1 MKKNYEID
9 MCNGPITGKMLRFAL
24 PLMLSSMLQL
34 LFNAADIITVGKFG
48 SEHSLAAVGS
58 NTALINLLTNLFI
71 GLSIGA
77 NVLVARFYGAK
88 NGEELNETVHTAM
101 LLSLISGLILTVTGV
116 IFARYFL
123 IWMKTPAEILD
134 LATTYLK
141 IYFLGMPAMMIYN
154 FGSAILRAI
163 GDTKRPLYFLAAAG
177 VINIILNILLVV
189 VFRLDV
195 KGVGI
200 ATVISQTVS
209 AILIIRCLAKS
220 NGDIKLELKKLRLSR
235 GKIGAI
241 LRIGLIVRDTWSQ
254 FSLFGQVVILML
266 IQVGGLGL
274 VTLTSFFAL
283 AARRRMGFR
292 DLRLLGESVS
302 ADGLS
307 KATEVLKIV
316 IKLAAAF
323 EAVGIV
329 LLLFAFVPQFGAEGV
344 WVSVFTAISAFC
356 NAGFDLFGRFGA
368 YSSLV
373 PYVNNYYV
381 QAVVMFMIMA
391 GGLGFMV
398 WVELAEYR
406 KKRRLSLH
414 AKVVLQFSAIFW
426 VGGAV
431 LLALLEWSNPK
442 TMGGLSVP
450 SKLMAALFQSVSTRT
465 AGMNT
470 IDLAAC
476 SPISKLLMS
485 VLQFIGAAP
494 GSTGGGVKVTT
505 FAVLILTIRSVAQGR
520 DDCVIGGHHIESKTV
535 YRALTIIVL
544 GAVAA
549 FGSAVVVY
557 YNTAEAVSVIDCIFE
572 SCSAFG
578 TVGLSVGVTGQ
589 LNTGAKLLYMACM
602 FMGRVGPASLA
613 ISLTAK
619 PDDNKR
625 KVLPVGH
632 INVG

>member
-209 AILIIRCLAKS
+209 TILIIRCLAKS
-220 NGDIKLELKKLRLSR
+220 NGDIKLELKKLRFSR

-241 LRIGLIVRDTWSQ
+241 LRIGLPAGLQGSI
-254 FSLFGQVVILML
+254 FSLSNVVIQSSVNIFGPVVVKGNSAAQNLEGFVYFSMNAFHHATL
-266 IQVGGLGL
+266 SFTSQNMGAKKYDRLGKILKNGLC
-274 VTLTSFFAL
+274 L
-283 AARRRMGFR
+283 AI
-292 DLRLLGESVS
+292 L
-302 ADGLS
+302 
-307 KATEVLKIV
+307 
-316 IKLAAAF
+316 
-323 EAVGIV
+323 
-329 LLLFAFVPQFGAEGV
+329 FGAGFGGTV
-344 WVSVFTAISAFC
+344 ILFGRNLLSIYTNDGAAISAGMTRLYIITGTYTLCGIMDVMVGAIRGIGYTVLPTIVSLIGACALRLVWLATVFRIPKFHTINTVYLSYPITWLVTIIAHVIC
-356 NAGFDLFGRFGA
+356 YIIIRKKNRFGEM
-368 YSSLV
+368 
-373 PYVNNYYV
+373 
-381 QAVVMFMIMA
+381 Q
-391 GGLGFMV
+391 
-398 WVELAEYR
+398 
-406 KKRRLSLH
+406 
-414 AKVVLQFSAIFW
+414 
-426 VGGAV
+426 
-431 LLALLEWSNPK
+431 
-442 TMGGLSVP
+442 
-450 SKLMAALFQSVSTRT
+450 
-465 AGMNT
+465 
-470 IDLAAC
+470 
-476 SPISKLLMS
+476 
-485 VLQFIGAAP
+485 
-494 GSTGGGVKVTT
+494 
-505 FAVLILTIRSVAQGR
+505 
-520 DDCVIGGHHIESKTV
+520 
-535 YRALTIIVL
+535 
-544 GAVAA
+544 
-549 FGSAVVVY
+549 
-557 YNTAEAVSVIDCIFE
+557 
-572 SCSAFG
+572 
-578 TVGLSVGVTGQ
+578 
-589 LNTGAKLLYMACM
+589 
-602 FMGRVGPASLA
+602 
-613 ISLTAK
+613 
-619 PDDNKR
+619 
-625 KVLPVGH
+625 
-632 INVG
+632 

>member
-163 GDTKRPLYFLAAAG
+163 GDTKRPLYFLASAG

-220 NGDIKLELKKLRLSR
+220 NGDIKLEFKKLRFSR

-241 LRIGLIVRDTWSQ
+241 LRIGLPAGLQGSI
-254 FSLFGQVVILML
+254 FSLSNVVIQSSVNIFGPVVVKGNSAAQNLEGFVYFSMNAFHHATL
-266 IQVGGLGL
+266 SFTSQNMGANKYDRLGKILKNGLC
-274 VTLTSFFAL
+274 L
-283 AARRRMGFR
+283 AI
-292 DLRLLGESVS
+292 L
-302 ADGLS
+302 
-307 KATEVLKIV
+307 
-316 IKLAAAF
+316 
-323 EAVGIV
+323 
-329 LLLFAFVPQFGAEGV
+329 FGAGFGGTV
-344 WVSVFTAISAFC
+344 ILFGRNLLSIYTNDGAAISAGMTRLYIITGTYTLCGIMDVMVGAIRGIGYTVLPTIVSLIGACALRLVWLATVFRIPKFHTINTVYLSYPITWLVTIIAHVIC
-356 NAGFDLFGRFGA
+356 YIIIRKKNRFGEM
-368 YSSLV
+368 
-373 PYVNNYYV
+373 
-381 QAVVMFMIMA
+381 Q
-391 GGLGFMV
+391 
-398 WVELAEYR
+398 
-406 KKRRLSLH
+406 
-414 AKVVLQFSAIFW
+414 
-426 VGGAV
+426 
-431 LLALLEWSNPK
+431 
-442 TMGGLSVP
+442 
-450 SKLMAALFQSVSTRT
+450 
-465 AGMNT
+465 
-470 IDLAAC
+470 
-476 SPISKLLMS
+476 
-485 VLQFIGAAP
+485 
-494 GSTGGGVKVTT
+494 
-505 FAVLILTIRSVAQGR
+505 
-520 DDCVIGGHHIESKTV
+520 
-535 YRALTIIVL
+535 
-544 GAVAA
+544 
-549 FGSAVVVY
+549 
-557 YNTAEAVSVIDCIFE
+557 
-572 SCSAFG
+572 
-578 TVGLSVGVTGQ
+578 
-589 LNTGAKLLYMACM
+589 
-602 FMGRVGPASLA
+602 
-613 ISLTAK
+613 
-619 PDDNKR
+619 
-625 KVLPVGH
+625 
-632 INVG
+632 

>member
-163 GDTKRPLYFLAAAG
+163 GDTKRPLYFLAAVG

-220 NGDIKLELKKLRLSR
+220 NGDIKLELKKLRFSR

-241 LRIGLIVRDTWSQ
+241 LRIGLPAGLQGSI
-254 FSLFGQVVILML
+254 FSLSNVVIQSSVNIFGPVVVKGNSAAQNLEGFVYFSMNAFHHATL
-266 IQVGGLGL
+266 SFTSQNMGAKKYDRLGKILKNGLC
-274 VTLTSFFAL
+274 L
-283 AARRRMGFR
+283 AI
-292 DLRLLGESVS
+292 L
-302 ADGLS
+302 
-307 KATEVLKIV
+307 
-316 IKLAAAF
+316 
-323 EAVGIV
+323 
-329 LLLFAFVPQFGAEGV
+329 FGAGFGGTV
-344 WVSVFTAISAFC
+344 ILFGRNLLSIYTNDGAAISAGMTRLYIITGTYTLCGIMDVMVGAIRGIGYTVLPTIVSLIGACALRLVWLATVFRIPKFHTINTVYLSYPITWLVTIIAHVIC
-356 NAGFDLFGRFGA
+356 YIIIRKKNRFGEM
-368 YSSLV
+368 
-373 PYVNNYYV
+373 
-381 QAVVMFMIMA
+381 Q
-391 GGLGFMV
+391 
-398 WVELAEYR
+398 
-406 KKRRLSLH
+406 
-414 AKVVLQFSAIFW
+414 
-426 VGGAV
+426 
-431 LLALLEWSNPK
+431 
-442 TMGGLSVP
+442 
-450 SKLMAALFQSVSTRT
+450 
-465 AGMNT
+465 
-470 IDLAAC
+470 
-476 SPISKLLMS
+476 
-485 VLQFIGAAP
+485 
-494 GSTGGGVKVTT
+494 
-505 FAVLILTIRSVAQGR
+505 
-520 DDCVIGGHHIESKTV
+520 
-535 YRALTIIVL
+535 
-544 GAVAA
+544 
-549 FGSAVVVY
+549 
-557 YNTAEAVSVIDCIFE
+557 
-572 SCSAFG
+572 
-578 TVGLSVGVTGQ
+578 
-589 LNTGAKLLYMACM
+589 
-602 FMGRVGPASLA
+602 
-613 ISLTAK
+613 
-619 PDDNKR
+619 
-625 KVLPVGH
+625 
-632 INVG
+632 

>member
-241 LRIGLIVRDTWSQ
+241 LRIGLPAGLQGSI
-254 FSLFGQVVILML
+254 FSLSNVVIQSSVNIFGPVVVKGNSAAQNLEGFVYFSMNAFHHATL
-266 IQVGGLGL
+266 SFTSQNMGAKKYDRLGKILKNGLC
-274 VTLTSFFAL
+274 L
-283 AARRRMGFR
+283 AI
-292 DLRLLGESVS
+292 L
-302 ADGLS
+302 
-307 KATEVLKIV
+307 
-316 IKLAAAF
+316 
-323 EAVGIV
+323 
-329 LLLFAFVPQFGAEGV
+329 FGAGFGGTV
-344 WVSVFTAISAFC
+344 ILFGRNLLSIYTNDGAAISAGMTRLYIITGTYTLCGIMDVMVGAIRGIGYTVLPTIVSLIGACALRLVWLATVFRIPKFHTINTVYLSYPITWLVTIIAHVIC
-356 NAGFDLFGRFGA
+356 YIIIIKKNRFGEI
-368 YSSLV
+368 
-373 PYVNNYYV
+373 
-381 QAVVMFMIMA
+381 Q
-391 GGLGFMV
+391 
-398 WVELAEYR
+398 
-406 KKRRLSLH
+406 
-414 AKVVLQFSAIFW
+414 
-426 VGGAV
+426 
-431 LLALLEWSNPK
+431 
-442 TMGGLSVP
+442 
-450 SKLMAALFQSVSTRT
+450 
-465 AGMNT
+465 
-470 IDLAAC
+470 
-476 SPISKLLMS
+476 
-485 VLQFIGAAP
+485 
-494 GSTGGGVKVTT
+494 
-505 FAVLILTIRSVAQGR
+505 
-520 DDCVIGGHHIESKTV
+520 
-535 YRALTIIVL
+535 
-544 GAVAA
+544 
-549 FGSAVVVY
+549 
-557 YNTAEAVSVIDCIFE
+557 
-572 SCSAFG
+572 
-578 TVGLSVGVTGQ
+578 
-589 LNTGAKLLYMACM
+589 
-602 FMGRVGPASLA
+602 
-613 ISLTAK
+613 
-619 PDDNKR
+619 
-625 KVLPVGH
+625 
-632 INVG
+632 

>member
-88 NGEELNETVHTAM
+88 NGEELNEMVHTAM

-220 NGDIKLELKKLRLSR
+220 NGDIKLEFKKLRFSR

-241 LRIGLIVRDTWSQ
+241 LRIGLPAGLQGSI
-254 FSLFGQVVILML
+254 FSLSNVVIQSSVNIFGPVVVKGNSAAQNLEGFVYFSMNAFHHATL
-266 IQVGGLGL
+266 SFTSQNMGAKKYDRLGKILKNGLC
-274 VTLTSFFAL
+274 L
-283 AARRRMGFR
+283 AI
-292 DLRLLGESVS
+292 L
-302 ADGLS
+302 
-307 KATEVLKIV
+307 
-316 IKLAAAF
+316 
-323 EAVGIV
+323 
-329 LLLFAFVPQFGAEGV
+329 FGAGFGGTV
-344 WVSVFTAISAFC
+344 ILFGRNLLSIYTNDSAAISAGMTRLYIITGTYTLCGIMDVMVGAIRGIGYTVLPTIVSLIGACALRLVWLATVFRIPKFHTINTVYLSYPITWLVTIIAHVIC
-356 NAGFDLFGRFGA
+356 YIIIRKKNRFGEM
-368 YSSLV
+368 
-373 PYVNNYYV
+373 
-381 QAVVMFMIMA
+381 Q
-391 GGLGFMV
+391 
-398 WVELAEYR
+398 
-406 KKRRLSLH
+406 
-414 AKVVLQFSAIFW
+414 
-426 VGGAV
+426 
-431 LLALLEWSNPK
+431 
-442 TMGGLSVP
+442 
-450 SKLMAALFQSVSTRT
+450 
-465 AGMNT
+465 
-470 IDLAAC
+470 
-476 SPISKLLMS
+476 
-485 VLQFIGAAP
+485 
-494 GSTGGGVKVTT
+494 
-505 FAVLILTIRSVAQGR
+505 
-520 DDCVIGGHHIESKTV
+520 
-535 YRALTIIVL
+535 
-544 GAVAA
+544 
-549 FGSAVVVY
+549 
-557 YNTAEAVSVIDCIFE
+557 
-572 SCSAFG
+572 
-578 TVGLSVGVTGQ
+578 
-589 LNTGAKLLYMACM
+589 
-602 FMGRVGPASLA
+602 
-613 ISLTAK
+613 
-619 PDDNKR
+619 
-625 KVLPVGH
+625 
-632 INVG
+632 

>member
-220 NGDIKLELKKLRLSR
+220 NGDIKLEFKKLRFSR

-241 LRIGLIVRDTWSQ
+241 LRIGLPAGLQGSI
-254 FSLFGQVVILML
+254 FSLSNVVIQSSVNIFGSVVVKGNSAAQNLEGFVYFSMNAFHHATL
-266 IQVGGLGL
+266 SFTSQNMGAKKYDRLGKILKNGLC
-274 VTLTSFFAL
+274 L
-283 AARRRMGFR
+283 AI
-292 DLRLLGESVS
+292 L
-302 ADGLS
+302 
-307 KATEVLKIV
+307 
-316 IKLAAAF
+316 
-323 EAVGIV
+323 
-329 LLLFAFVPQFGAEGV
+329 FGAGFGGTV
-344 WVSVFTAISAFC
+344 ILFGRNLLSIYTNDGAAISAGMTRLYIITGTYTLCGIMDVMVGAIRGIGYTVLPTIVSLIGACALRLVWLATVFRIPKFHTINTVYLSYPITWLVTIIAHVIC
-356 NAGFDLFGRFGA
+356 YIIIRKKNRFGEM
-368 YSSLV
+368 
-373 PYVNNYYV
+373 
-381 QAVVMFMIMA
+381 Q
-391 GGLGFMV
+391 
-398 WVELAEYR
+398 
-406 KKRRLSLH
+406 
-414 AKVVLQFSAIFW
+414 
-426 VGGAV
+426 
-431 LLALLEWSNPK
+431 
-442 TMGGLSVP
+442 
-450 SKLMAALFQSVSTRT
+450 
-465 AGMNT
+465 
-470 IDLAAC
+470 
-476 SPISKLLMS
+476 
-485 VLQFIGAAP
+485 
-494 GSTGGGVKVTT
+494 
-505 FAVLILTIRSVAQGR
+505 
-520 DDCVIGGHHIESKTV
+520 
-535 YRALTIIVL
+535 
-544 GAVAA
+544 
-549 FGSAVVVY
+549 
-557 YNTAEAVSVIDCIFE
+557 
-572 SCSAFG
+572 
-578 TVGLSVGVTGQ
+578 
-589 LNTGAKLLYMACM
+589 
-602 FMGRVGPASLA
+602 
-613 ISLTAK
+613 
-619 PDDNKR
+619 
-625 KVLPVGH
+625 
-632 INVG
+632 

>member
-88 NGEELNETVHTAM
+88 NGEELNETVHTVM

-220 NGDIKLELKKLRLSR
+220 NGDIKLELKKLRFSR

-241 LRIGLIVRDTWSQ
+241 LRIGLPAGLQGSI
-254 FSLFGQVVILML
+254 FSLSNVVIQSSVNIFGPVVVKGNSAAQNLEGFVYFSMNAFHHATL
-266 IQVGGLGL
+266 SFTSQNMGAKKYDRLGKILKNGLC
-274 VTLTSFFAL
+274 L
-283 AARRRMGFR
+283 AI
-292 DLRLLGESVS
+292 L
-302 ADGLS
+302 
-307 KATEVLKIV
+307 
-316 IKLAAAF
+316 
-323 EAVGIV
+323 
-329 LLLFAFVPQFGAEGV
+329 FGAGFGGTV
-344 WVSVFTAISAFC
+344 ILFGRNLLSIYTNDGAAISAGMTRLYIITGTYTLCGIMDVMVGAIRGIGYTVLPTIVSLIGACALRLVWLATVFRIPKFHTINTVYLSYPITWLVTIIAHVIC
-356 NAGFDLFGRFGA
+356 YIIIRKKNRFGEM
-368 YSSLV
+368 
-373 PYVNNYYV
+373 
-381 QAVVMFMIMA
+381 Q
-391 GGLGFMV
+391 
-398 WVELAEYR
+398 
-406 KKRRLSLH
+406 
-414 AKVVLQFSAIFW
+414 
-426 VGGAV
+426 
-431 LLALLEWSNPK
+431 
-442 TMGGLSVP
+442 
-450 SKLMAALFQSVSTRT
+450 
-465 AGMNT
+465 
-470 IDLAAC
+470 
-476 SPISKLLMS
+476 
-485 VLQFIGAAP
+485 
-494 GSTGGGVKVTT
+494 
-505 FAVLILTIRSVAQGR
+505 
-520 DDCVIGGHHIESKTV
+520 
-535 YRALTIIVL
+535 
-544 GAVAA
+544 
-549 FGSAVVVY
+549 
-557 YNTAEAVSVIDCIFE
+557 
-572 SCSAFG
+572 
-578 TVGLSVGVTGQ
+578 
-589 LNTGAKLLYMACM
+589 
-602 FMGRVGPASLA
+602 
-613 ISLTAK
+613 
-619 PDDNKR
+619 
-625 KVLPVGH
+625 
-632 INVG
+632 

>member
-123 IWMKTPAEILD
+123 IWMKTPSEILD

-241 LRIGLIVRDTWSQ
+241 LRIGLPAGLQGSI
-254 FSLFGQVVILML
+254 FSLSNVVIQSSVNIFGPVVVKGNSAAQNLEGFVYFSMNAFHHATL
-266 IQVGGLGL
+266 SFTSQNMGAKKYDRLGKILKNGLC
-274 VTLTSFFAL
+274 L
-283 AARRRMGFR
+283 AI
-292 DLRLLGESVS
+292 L
-302 ADGLS
+302 
-307 KATEVLKIV
+307 
-316 IKLAAAF
+316 
-323 EAVGIV
+323 
-329 LLLFAFVPQFGAEGV
+329 FGAGFGGTV
-344 WVSVFTAISAFC
+344 ILFGRNLLSIYTNDGAAISAGMTRLYIITGTYTLCGIMDVMVGAIRGIGYTVLPTIVSLIGACALRLVWLATVFRIPKFHTINTVYLSYPITWLVTIIAHVIC
-356 NAGFDLFGRFGA
+356 YIIIRKKNRFGEM
-368 YSSLV
+368 
-373 PYVNNYYV
+373 
-381 QAVVMFMIMA
+381 Q
-391 GGLGFMV
+391 
-398 WVELAEYR
+398 
-406 KKRRLSLH
+406 
-414 AKVVLQFSAIFW
+414 
-426 VGGAV
+426 
-431 LLALLEWSNPK
+431 
-442 TMGGLSVP
+442 
-450 SKLMAALFQSVSTRT
+450 
-465 AGMNT
+465 
-470 IDLAAC
+470 
-476 SPISKLLMS
+476 
-485 VLQFIGAAP
+485 
-494 GSTGGGVKVTT
+494 
-505 FAVLILTIRSVAQGR
+505 
-520 DDCVIGGHHIESKTV
+520 
-535 YRALTIIVL
+535 
-544 GAVAA
+544 
-549 FGSAVVVY
+549 
-557 YNTAEAVSVIDCIFE
+557 
-572 SCSAFG
+572 
-578 TVGLSVGVTGQ
+578 
-589 LNTGAKLLYMACM
+589 
-602 FMGRVGPASLA
+602 
-613 ISLTAK
+613 
-619 PDDNKR
+619 
-625 KVLPVGH
+625 
-632 INVG
+632 

>member
-1 MKKNYEID
+1 MKKKYEID

-200 ATVISQTVS
+200 ATVISQIVS

-241 LRIGLIVRDTWSQ
+241 LRIGLPAGLQGSI
-254 FSLFGQVVILML
+254 FSLSNVVIQSSVNIFGPVVVKGNSAAQNLEGFVYFSMNAFHHATL
-266 IQVGGLGL
+266 SFTSQNMGAKKYDRLGKILKNGLC
-274 VTLTSFFAL
+274 L
-283 AARRRMGFR
+283 AI
-292 DLRLLGESVS
+292 L
-302 ADGLS
+302 
-307 KATEVLKIV
+307 
-316 IKLAAAF
+316 
-323 EAVGIV
+323 
-329 LLLFAFVPQFGAEGV
+329 FGAGFGGTV
-344 WVSVFTAISAFC
+344 ILFGRNLLSIYTNDGAAISAGMTRLYIITGTYTLCGIMDVMVGAIRGIGYTVLPTIVSLIGACALRLVWLATVFRIPKFHTINTVYLSYPITWLVTIIAHVIC
-356 NAGFDLFGRFGA
+356 YIIIRKKNRFGEM
-368 YSSLV
+368 
-373 PYVNNYYV
+373 
-381 QAVVMFMIMA
+381 Q
-391 GGLGFMV
+391 
-398 WVELAEYR
+398 
-406 KKRRLSLH
+406 
-414 AKVVLQFSAIFW
+414 
-426 VGGAV
+426 
-431 LLALLEWSNPK
+431 
-442 TMGGLSVP
+442 
-450 SKLMAALFQSVSTRT
+450 
-465 AGMNT
+465 
-470 IDLAAC
+470 
-476 SPISKLLMS
+476 
-485 VLQFIGAAP
+485 
-494 GSTGGGVKVTT
+494 
-505 FAVLILTIRSVAQGR
+505 
-520 DDCVIGGHHIESKTV
+520 
-535 YRALTIIVL
+535 
-544 GAVAA
+544 
-549 FGSAVVVY
+549 
-557 YNTAEAVSVIDCIFE
+557 
-572 SCSAFG
+572 
-578 TVGLSVGVTGQ
+578 
-589 LNTGAKLLYMACM
+589 
-602 FMGRVGPASLA
+602 
-613 ISLTAK
+613 
-619 PDDNKR
+619 
-625 KVLPVGH
+625 
-632 INVG
+632 

>member
-241 LRIGLIVRDTWSQ
+241 LRIGLPAGLQGSI
-254 FSLFGQVVILML
+254 FSLSNVVIQSSVNIFGPVVVKGNSAAQNLEGFVYFSMNAFHHATL
-266 IQVGGLGL
+266 SFTSQNMGAKKYDRLGKILKNGLC
-274 VTLTSFFAL
+274 L
-283 AARRRMGFR
+283 AI
-292 DLRLLGESVS
+292 L
-302 ADGLS
+302 
-307 KATEVLKIV
+307 
-316 IKLAAAF
+316 
-323 EAVGIV
+323 
-329 LLLFAFVPQFGAEGV
+329 FGAGFSGTV
-344 WVSVFTAISAFC
+344 ILFGRNLLSIYTNDGAAISAGMTRLYIITGTYTLCGIMDVMVGAIRGIGYTVLPTIVSLIGACALRLVWLATVFRIPKFHTINTVYLSYPITWLVTIIAHVIC
-356 NAGFDLFGRFGA
+356 YIIIRKKNRFGEM
-368 YSSLV
+368 
-373 PYVNNYYV
+373 
-381 QAVVMFMIMA
+381 Q
-391 GGLGFMV
+391 
-398 WVELAEYR
+398 
-406 KKRRLSLH
+406 
-414 AKVVLQFSAIFW
+414 
-426 VGGAV
+426 
-431 LLALLEWSNPK
+431 
-442 TMGGLSVP
+442 
-450 SKLMAALFQSVSTRT
+450 
-465 AGMNT
+465 
-470 IDLAAC
+470 
-476 SPISKLLMS
+476 
-485 VLQFIGAAP
+485 
-494 GSTGGGVKVTT
+494 
-505 FAVLILTIRSVAQGR
+505 
-520 DDCVIGGHHIESKTV
+520 
-535 YRALTIIVL
+535 
-544 GAVAA
+544 
-549 FGSAVVVY
+549 
-557 YNTAEAVSVIDCIFE
+557 
-572 SCSAFG
+572 
-578 TVGLSVGVTGQ
+578 
-589 LNTGAKLLYMACM
+589 
-602 FMGRVGPASLA
+602 
-613 ISLTAK
+613 
-619 PDDNKR
+619 
-625 KVLPVGH
+625 
-632 INVG
+632 

>member
-24 PLMLSSMLQL
+24 LLMLSSMLQL

-220 NGDIKLELKKLRLSR
+220 NGDIKLELKKLRFSR

-241 LRIGLIVRDTWSQ
+241 LRIGLPAGLQGSI
-254 FSLFGQVVILML
+254 FSLSNVVIQSSVNIFGPVVVKGNSAAQNLEGFVYFSMNAFHHATL
-266 IQVGGLGL
+266 SFTSQNMGAKKYDRLGKILKNGLC
-274 VTLTSFFAL
+274 L
-283 AARRRMGFR
+283 AI
-292 DLRLLGESVS
+292 L
-302 ADGLS
+302 
-307 KATEVLKIV
+307 
-316 IKLAAAF
+316 
-323 EAVGIV
+323 
-329 LLLFAFVPQFGAEGV
+329 FGAGFGGTV
-344 WVSVFTAISAFC
+344 ILFGRNLLSIYTNDSAAISAGMTRLYIITGTYTLCGIMDVMVGAIRGIGYTVLPTIVSLIGACALRLVWLATVFRIPKFHTINTVYLSYPITWLVTIIAHVIC
-356 NAGFDLFGRFGA
+356 YIIIRKKNRFGEM
-368 YSSLV
+368 
-373 PYVNNYYV
+373 
-381 QAVVMFMIMA
+381 Q
-391 GGLGFMV
+391 
-398 WVELAEYR
+398 
-406 KKRRLSLH
+406 
-414 AKVVLQFSAIFW
+414 
-426 VGGAV
+426 
-431 LLALLEWSNPK
+431 
-442 TMGGLSVP
+442 
-450 SKLMAALFQSVSTRT
+450 
-465 AGMNT
+465 
-470 IDLAAC
+470 
-476 SPISKLLMS
+476 
-485 VLQFIGAAP
+485 
-494 GSTGGGVKVTT
+494 
-505 FAVLILTIRSVAQGR
+505 
-520 DDCVIGGHHIESKTV
+520 
-535 YRALTIIVL
+535 
-544 GAVAA
+544 
-549 FGSAVVVY
+549 
-557 YNTAEAVSVIDCIFE
+557 
-572 SCSAFG
+572 
-578 TVGLSVGVTGQ
+578 
-589 LNTGAKLLYMACM
+589 
-602 FMGRVGPASLA
+602 
-613 ISLTAK
+613 
-619 PDDNKR
+619 
-625 KVLPVGH
+625 
-632 INVG
+632 

>member
-241 LRIGLIVRDTWSQ
+241 LRIGLPAGLQGSI
-254 FSLFGQVVILML
+254 FSLSNVVIQSSVNIFGPVVVKGNSAAQNLEGFVYFSMNAFHHATL
-266 IQVGGLGL
+266 SFTSQNMGAKKYDRLGKILKNGLC
-274 VTLTSFFAL
+274 L
-283 AARRRMGFR
+283 AI
-292 DLRLLGESVS
+292 L
-302 ADGLS
+302 
-307 KATEVLKIV
+307 
-316 IKLAAAF
+316 
-323 EAVGIV
+323 
-329 LLLFAFVPQFGAEGV
+329 FGAGFGGTV
-344 WVSVFTAISAFC
+344 ILFGRNLLSIYTNDGAAISAGMTRLYIITGTYTLCGIMDVMVGAIRGIGYTVLPTIVSLIGACALRLVWLATVFRIPKFHTINTVYLSYPITWLVTIIAHVIC
-356 NAGFDLFGRFGA
+356 YIIIRKKNRFGET
-368 YSSLV
+368 
-373 PYVNNYYV
+373 
-381 QAVVMFMIMA
+381 Q
-391 GGLGFMV
+391 
-398 WVELAEYR
+398 
-406 KKRRLSLH
+406 
-414 AKVVLQFSAIFW
+414 
-426 VGGAV
+426 
-431 LLALLEWSNPK
+431 
-442 TMGGLSVP
+442 
-450 SKLMAALFQSVSTRT
+450 
-465 AGMNT
+465 
-470 IDLAAC
+470 
-476 SPISKLLMS
+476 
-485 VLQFIGAAP
+485 
-494 GSTGGGVKVTT
+494 
-505 FAVLILTIRSVAQGR
+505 
-520 DDCVIGGHHIESKTV
+520 
-535 YRALTIIVL
+535 
-544 GAVAA
+544 
-549 FGSAVVVY
+549 
-557 YNTAEAVSVIDCIFE
+557 
-572 SCSAFG
+572 
-578 TVGLSVGVTGQ
+578 
-589 LNTGAKLLYMACM
+589 
-602 FMGRVGPASLA
+602 
-613 ISLTAK
+613 
-619 PDDNKR
+619 
-625 KVLPVGH
+625 
-632 INVG
+632 

>member
-123 IWMKTPAEILD
+123 IWMKTPAEILN

-154 FGSAILRAI
+154 FGSVILRAI

-220 NGDIKLELKKLRLSR
+220 NGDIKLELKKLRFSR

-241 LRIGLIVRDTWSQ
+241 LRIGLPAGLQGSI
-254 FSLFGQVVILML
+254 FSLSNVVIQSSVNLFGPVVVKGNSAAQNLEGFVYFSMNAFHHATL
-266 IQVGGLGL
+266 SFTSQNMGAKKYDRLGKILKNGLC
-274 VTLTSFFAL
+274 L
-283 AARRRMGFR
+283 AI
-292 DLRLLGESVS
+292 L
-302 ADGLS
+302 
-307 KATEVLKIV
+307 
-316 IKLAAAF
+316 
-323 EAVGIV
+323 
-329 LLLFAFVPQFGAEGV
+329 FGAGFGGTV
-344 WVSVFTAISAFC
+344 ILFGRNLLSIYTNDGAAISAGMTRLYIITGTYTLCGIMDVMVGAIRGIGYTVLPTIVSLIGACALRLVWLATVFRIPKFHTINTVYLSYPITWLVTIIAHVIC
-356 NAGFDLFGRFGA
+356 YIIIRKKNRFGE
-368 YSSLV
+368 
-373 PYVNNYYV
+373 
-381 QAVVMFMIMA
+381 M
-391 GGLGFMV
+391 
-398 WVELAEYR
+398 
-406 KKRRLSLH
+406 
-414 AKVVLQFSAIFW
+414 
-426 VGGAV
+426 
-431 LLALLEWSNPK
+431 
-442 TMGGLSVP
+442 
-450 SKLMAALFQSVSTRT
+450 
-465 AGMNT
+465 
-470 IDLAAC
+470 
-476 SPISKLLMS
+476 
-485 VLQFIGAAP
+485 
-494 GSTGGGVKVTT
+494 
-505 FAVLILTIRSVAQGR
+505 
-520 DDCVIGGHHIESKTV
+520 
-535 YRALTIIVL
+535 
-544 GAVAA
+544 
-549 FGSAVVVY
+549 
-557 YNTAEAVSVIDCIFE
+557 
-572 SCSAFG
+572 
-578 TVGLSVGVTGQ
+578 
-589 LNTGAKLLYMACM
+589 
-602 FMGRVGPASLA
+602 
-613 ISLTAK
+613 
-619 PDDNKR
+619 
-625 KVLPVGH
+625 
-632 INVG
+632 

>member
-220 NGDIKLELKKLRLSR
+220 NGDIKLEPKKLRFSR

-241 LRIGLIVRDTWSQ
+241 LRIGLPAGLQGSI
-254 FSLFGQVVILML
+254 FSLSNVVIQSSVNIFGPVVVKGNSAAQNLEGFVYFSMNAFHHATL
-266 IQVGGLGL
+266 SFTSQNMGAKKYDRLGKILKNGLC
-274 VTLTSFFAL
+274 L
-283 AARRRMGFR
+283 AI
-292 DLRLLGESVS
+292 L
-302 ADGLS
+302 
-307 KATEVLKIV
+307 
-316 IKLAAAF
+316 
-323 EAVGIV
+323 
-329 LLLFAFVPQFGAEGV
+329 FGAGFGGTV
-344 WVSVFTAISAFC
+344 ILFGRNLLSIYTNDGAAISAGMTRLYIITGTYTLCGIMDVMVGAIRGIGYTVLPTIVSLIGACALRLVWLATVFRIPKFHTINTVYLSYPITWLVTIIAHVIC
-356 NAGFDLFGRFGA
+356 YIIIRKKNRFGEM
-368 YSSLV
+368 
-373 PYVNNYYV
+373 
-381 QAVVMFMIMA
+381 Q
-391 GGLGFMV
+391 
-398 WVELAEYR
+398 
-406 KKRRLSLH
+406 
-414 AKVVLQFSAIFW
+414 
-426 VGGAV
+426 
-431 LLALLEWSNPK
+431 
-442 TMGGLSVP
+442 
-450 SKLMAALFQSVSTRT
+450 
-465 AGMNT
+465 
-470 IDLAAC
+470 
-476 SPISKLLMS
+476 
-485 VLQFIGAAP
+485 
-494 GSTGGGVKVTT
+494 
-505 FAVLILTIRSVAQGR
+505 
-520 DDCVIGGHHIESKTV
+520 
-535 YRALTIIVL
+535 
-544 GAVAA
+544 
-549 FGSAVVVY
+549 
-557 YNTAEAVSVIDCIFE
+557 
-572 SCSAFG
+572 
-578 TVGLSVGVTGQ
+578 
-589 LNTGAKLLYMACM
+589 
-602 FMGRVGPASLA
+602 
-613 ISLTAK
+613 
-619 PDDNKR
+619 
-625 KVLPVGH
+625 
-632 INVG
+632 

>member
-24 PLMLSSMLQL
+24 PLMLSSMLQF

-220 NGDIKLELKKLRLSR
+220 NGDIKLELKKLRFSR

-241 LRIGLIVRDTWSQ
+241 LRIGLPAGLQGSI
-254 FSLFGQVVILML
+254 FSLSNVVIQSSVNLFGPVVVKGNSAAQNLEGFVYFSMNAFHHATL
-266 IQVGGLGL
+266 SFTSQNMGAKKYDRLGKILKNGLC
-274 VTLTSFFAL
+274 L
-283 AARRRMGFR
+283 AI
-292 DLRLLGESVS
+292 L
-302 ADGLS
+302 
-307 KATEVLKIV
+307 
-316 IKLAAAF
+316 
-323 EAVGIV
+323 
-329 LLLFAFVPQFGAEGV
+329 FGAGFGGTV
-344 WVSVFTAISAFC
+344 ILFGRNLLSIYTNDGAAISAGMTRLYIITGTYTLCGIMDVMVGAIRGIGYTVLPTIVSLIGACALRLVWLATVFRIPKFHTINTVYLSYPITWLVTIIAHVIC
-356 NAGFDLFGRFGA
+356 YIIIRKKNRFGE
-368 YSSLV
+368 
-373 PYVNNYYV
+373 
-381 QAVVMFMIMA
+381 M
-391 GGLGFMV
+391 
-398 WVELAEYR
+398 
-406 KKRRLSLH
+406 
-414 AKVVLQFSAIFW
+414 
-426 VGGAV
+426 
-431 LLALLEWSNPK
+431 
-442 TMGGLSVP
+442 
-450 SKLMAALFQSVSTRT
+450 
-465 AGMNT
+465 
-470 IDLAAC
+470 
-476 SPISKLLMS
+476 
-485 VLQFIGAAP
+485 
-494 GSTGGGVKVTT
+494 
-505 FAVLILTIRSVAQGR
+505 
-520 DDCVIGGHHIESKTV
+520 
-535 YRALTIIVL
+535 
-544 GAVAA
+544 
-549 FGSAVVVY
+549 
-557 YNTAEAVSVIDCIFE
+557 
-572 SCSAFG
+572 
-578 TVGLSVGVTGQ
+578 
-589 LNTGAKLLYMACM
+589 
-602 FMGRVGPASLA
+602 
-613 ISLTAK
+613 
-619 PDDNKR
+619 
-625 KVLPVGH
+625 
-632 INVG
+632 

>member
-101 LLSLISGLILTVTGV
+101 FLSLISGLILTVTGV

-241 LRIGLIVRDTWSQ
+241 LRIGLPAGLQGSI
-254 FSLFGQVVILML
+254 FSLSNVVIQSSVNIFGPVVVKGNSAAQNLEGFVYFSMNAFHHATL
-266 IQVGGLGL
+266 SFTSQNMGAKKYDRLGKILKNGLC
-274 VTLTSFFAL
+274 L
-283 AARRRMGFR
+283 AI
-292 DLRLLGESVS
+292 L
-302 ADGLS
+302 
-307 KATEVLKIV
+307 
-316 IKLAAAF
+316 
-323 EAVGIV
+323 
-329 LLLFAFVPQFGAEGV
+329 FGAGFGGTV
-344 WVSVFTAISAFC
+344 ILFGRNLLSIYTNDGAAISAGMTRLYIITGTYTLCGIMDVMVGAIRGIGYTVLPTIVSLIGACALRLVWLATVFRIPKFHTINTVYLSYPITWLVTIIAHVIC
-356 NAGFDLFGRFGA
+356 YIIIRKKNRFGEM
-368 YSSLV
+368 
-373 PYVNNYYV
+373 
-381 QAVVMFMIMA
+381 Q
-391 GGLGFMV
+391 
-398 WVELAEYR
+398 
-406 KKRRLSLH
+406 
-414 AKVVLQFSAIFW
+414 
-426 VGGAV
+426 
-431 LLALLEWSNPK
+431 
-442 TMGGLSVP
+442 
-450 SKLMAALFQSVSTRT
+450 
-465 AGMNT
+465 
-470 IDLAAC
+470 
-476 SPISKLLMS
+476 
-485 VLQFIGAAP
+485 
-494 GSTGGGVKVTT
+494 
-505 FAVLILTIRSVAQGR
+505 
-520 DDCVIGGHHIESKTV
+520 
-535 YRALTIIVL
+535 
-544 GAVAA
+544 
-549 FGSAVVVY
+549 
-557 YNTAEAVSVIDCIFE
+557 
-572 SCSAFG
+572 
-578 TVGLSVGVTGQ
+578 
-589 LNTGAKLLYMACM
+589 
-602 FMGRVGPASLA
+602 
-613 ISLTAK
+613 
-619 PDDNKR
+619 
-625 KVLPVGH
+625 
-632 INVG
+632 

>member
-189 VFRLDV
+189 VVFRLDV

-209 AILIIRCLAKS
+209 AILIIRYLAKS
-220 NGDIKLELKKLRLSR
+220 NGDIKLELKKLRFSR

-241 LRIGLIVRDTWSQ
+241 LRIGLPAGLQGSI
-254 FSLFGQVVILML
+254 FSLSNVVIQSSVNLFGPVVVKGNSAAQNLEGFVYFSMNAFHHATL
-266 IQVGGLGL
+266 SFTSQNMGAKKYDRLGKILKNGLC
-274 VTLTSFFAL
+274 L
-283 AARRRMGFR
+283 AI
-292 DLRLLGESVS
+292 L
-302 ADGLS
+302 
-307 KATEVLKIV
+307 
-316 IKLAAAF
+316 
-323 EAVGIV
+323 
-329 LLLFAFVPQFGAEGV
+329 FGAGFGGTV
-344 WVSVFTAISAFC
+344 ILFGRNLLSIYTNDGAAISAGMTRLYIITGTYTLCGIMDVMVGAIRGIGYTVLPTIVSLIGACALRLVWLATVFRIPKFHTINTVYLSYPITWLVTIIAHVIC
-356 NAGFDLFGRFGA
+356 YIIIRKKNRFGE
-368 YSSLV
+368 
-373 PYVNNYYV
+373 
-381 QAVVMFMIMA
+381 M
-391 GGLGFMV
+391 
-398 WVELAEYR
+398 
-406 KKRRLSLH
+406 
-414 AKVVLQFSAIFW
+414 
-426 VGGAV
+426 
-431 LLALLEWSNPK
+431 
-442 TMGGLSVP
+442 
-450 SKLMAALFQSVSTRT
+450 
-465 AGMNT
+465 
-470 IDLAAC
+470 
-476 SPISKLLMS
+476 
-485 VLQFIGAAP
+485 
-494 GSTGGGVKVTT
+494 
-505 FAVLILTIRSVAQGR
+505 
-520 DDCVIGGHHIESKTV
+520 
-535 YRALTIIVL
+535 
-544 GAVAA
+544 
-549 FGSAVVVY
+549 
-557 YNTAEAVSVIDCIFE
+557 
-572 SCSAFG
+572 
-578 TVGLSVGVTGQ
+578 
-589 LNTGAKLLYMACM
+589 
-602 FMGRVGPASLA
+602 
-613 ISLTAK
+613 
-619 PDDNKR
+619 
-625 KVLPVGH
+625 
-632 INVG
+632 

>member
-123 IWMKTPAEILD
+123 IWMKTPTEILD

-163 GDTKRPLYFLAAAG
+163 GDTKRPLYFLSAAG

-220 NGDIKLELKKLRLSR
+220 NGDIKLELKKLRFSR

-241 LRIGLIVRDTWSQ
+241 LRIGLPAGLQGSI
-254 FSLFGQVVILML
+254 FSLSNVVIQSSVNIFGPVVVKGNSAAQNLEGFVYFSMNAFHHATL
-266 IQVGGLGL
+266 SFTSQNMGAKKYDRLGKILKNGLC
-274 VTLTSFFAL
+274 L
-283 AARRRMGFR
+283 AI
-292 DLRLLGESVS
+292 L
-302 ADGLS
+302 
-307 KATEVLKIV
+307 
-316 IKLAAAF
+316 
-323 EAVGIV
+323 
-329 LLLFAFVPQFGAEGV
+329 FGAGFGGTV
-344 WVSVFTAISAFC
+344 ILFGRNLLSIYTNDGAAISAGMTRLYIITGTYTLCGIMDVMVGAIRGIGYTVLPTIVSLIGACALRLVWLATVFRIPKFHTINTVYLSYPITWLVTIIAHVIC
-356 NAGFDLFGRFGA
+356 YIIIRKKNRFGEM
-368 YSSLV
+368 
-373 PYVNNYYV
+373 
-381 QAVVMFMIMA
+381 Q
-391 GGLGFMV
+391 
-398 WVELAEYR
+398 
-406 KKRRLSLH
+406 
-414 AKVVLQFSAIFW
+414 
-426 VGGAV
+426 
-431 LLALLEWSNPK
+431 
-442 TMGGLSVP
+442 
-450 SKLMAALFQSVSTRT
+450 
-465 AGMNT
+465 
-470 IDLAAC
+470 
-476 SPISKLLMS
+476 
-485 VLQFIGAAP
+485 
-494 GSTGGGVKVTT
+494 
-505 FAVLILTIRSVAQGR
+505 
-520 DDCVIGGHHIESKTV
+520 
-535 YRALTIIVL
+535 
-544 GAVAA
+544 
-549 FGSAVVVY
+549 
-557 YNTAEAVSVIDCIFE
+557 
-572 SCSAFG
+572 
-578 TVGLSVGVTGQ
+578 
-589 LNTGAKLLYMACM
+589 
-602 FMGRVGPASLA
+602 
-613 ISLTAK
+613 
-619 PDDNKR
+619 
-625 KVLPVGH
+625 
-632 INVG
+632 

>member
-88 NGEELNETVHTAM
+88 NGEELNEMVHTAM

-241 LRIGLIVRDTWSQ
+241 LRIGLPAGLQGSI
-254 FSLFGQVVILML
+254 FSLSNVVIQSSVNIFGPVVVKGNSAAQNLEGFVYFSMNAFHHATL
-266 IQVGGLGL
+266 SFTSQNMGAKKYDRLGKILKNGLC
-274 VTLTSFFAL
+274 L
-283 AARRRMGFR
+283 AI
-292 DLRLLGESVS
+292 L
-302 ADGLS
+302 
-307 KATEVLKIV
+307 
-316 IKLAAAF
+316 
-323 EAVGIV
+323 
-329 LLLFAFVPQFGAEGV
+329 FGAGFGGTV
-344 WVSVFTAISAFC
+344 ILFGRNLLSIYTNDGAAISAGMTRLYIITGTYTLCGIMDVMVGAIRGIGYTVLPTIVSLIGACALRLVWLATVFRIPKFHTINTVYLSYPITWLVTIIAHVIC
-356 NAGFDLFGRFGA
+356 YIIIRKKNRFGEM
-368 YSSLV
+368 
-373 PYVNNYYV
+373 
-381 QAVVMFMIMA
+381 Q
-391 GGLGFMV
+391 
-398 WVELAEYR
+398 
-406 KKRRLSLH
+406 
-414 AKVVLQFSAIFW
+414 
-426 VGGAV
+426 
-431 LLALLEWSNPK
+431 
-442 TMGGLSVP
+442 
-450 SKLMAALFQSVSTRT
+450 
-465 AGMNT
+465 
-470 IDLAAC
+470 
-476 SPISKLLMS
+476 
-485 VLQFIGAAP
+485 
-494 GSTGGGVKVTT
+494 
-505 FAVLILTIRSVAQGR
+505 
-520 DDCVIGGHHIESKTV
+520 
-535 YRALTIIVL
+535 
-544 GAVAA
+544 
-549 FGSAVVVY
+549 
-557 YNTAEAVSVIDCIFE
+557 
-572 SCSAFG
+572 
-578 TVGLSVGVTGQ
+578 
-589 LNTGAKLLYMACM
+589 
-602 FMGRVGPASLA
+602 
-613 ISLTAK
+613 
-619 PDDNKR
+619 
-625 KVLPVGH
+625 
-632 INVG
+632 

>member
-220 NGDIKLELKKLRLSR
+220 NGDIKLELKKLRFSQ

-241 LRIGLIVRDTWSQ
+241 LRIGLPAGLQGSI
-254 FSLFGQVVILML
+254 FSLSNVVIQSSVNIFGPVVVKGNSAAQNLEGFVYFSMNAFHHATL
-266 IQVGGLGL
+266 SFTSQNMGAKKYDRLGKILKNGLC
-274 VTLTSFFAL
+274 L
-283 AARRRMGFR
+283 AI
-292 DLRLLGESVS
+292 L
-302 ADGLS
+302 
-307 KATEVLKIV
+307 
-316 IKLAAAF
+316 
-323 EAVGIV
+323 
-329 LLLFAFVPQFGAEGV
+329 FGAGFGGTV
-344 WVSVFTAISAFC
+344 ILFGRNLLSIYTNDSAAISAGMTRLYIITGTYTLCGIMDVMVGAIRGIGYTVLPTIVSLIGACALRLVWLATVFRIPKFHTINTVYLSYPITWLVTIIAHVIC
-356 NAGFDLFGRFGA
+356 YIIIRKKNRFGE
-368 YSSLV
+368 
-373 PYVNNYYV
+373 
-381 QAVVMFMIMA
+381 M
-391 GGLGFMV
+391 
-398 WVELAEYR
+398 
-406 KKRRLSLH
+406 
-414 AKVVLQFSAIFW
+414 
-426 VGGAV
+426 
-431 LLALLEWSNPK
+431 
-442 TMGGLSVP
+442 
-450 SKLMAALFQSVSTRT
+450 
-465 AGMNT
+465 
-470 IDLAAC
+470 
-476 SPISKLLMS
+476 
-485 VLQFIGAAP
+485 
-494 GSTGGGVKVTT
+494 
-505 FAVLILTIRSVAQGR
+505 
-520 DDCVIGGHHIESKTV
+520 
-535 YRALTIIVL
+535 
-544 GAVAA
+544 
-549 FGSAVVVY
+549 
-557 YNTAEAVSVIDCIFE
+557 
-572 SCSAFG
+572 
-578 TVGLSVGVTGQ
+578 
-589 LNTGAKLLYMACM
+589 
-602 FMGRVGPASLA
+602 
-613 ISLTAK
+613 
-619 PDDNKR
+619 
-625 KVLPVGH
+625 
-632 INVG
+632 

>member
-163 GDTKRPLYFLAAAG
+163 GDTKRPLYFLASAG

-241 LRIGLIVRDTWSQ
+241 LRIGLPAGLQGSI
-254 FSLFGQVVILML
+254 FSLSNVVIQSSVNIFGPVVVKGNSAAQNLEGFVYFSMNAFHHATL
-266 IQVGGLGL
+266 SFTSQNMGAKKYDRLGKILKNGLC
-274 VTLTSFFAL
+274 L
-283 AARRRMGFR
+283 AI
-292 DLRLLGESVS
+292 L
-302 ADGLS
+302 
-307 KATEVLKIV
+307 
-316 IKLAAAF
+316 
-323 EAVGIV
+323 
-329 LLLFAFVPQFGAEGV
+329 FGAGFGGTV
-344 WVSVFTAISAFC
+344 ILFGRNLLSIYTNDSAAISAGMTRLYIITGTYTLCGIMDVMVGAIRGIGYTVLPTIVSLIGACALRLVWLATVFRIPKFHTINTVYLSYPITWLVTIIAHVIC
-356 NAGFDLFGRFGA
+356 YIIIRKKNRFGEM
-368 YSSLV
+368 
-373 PYVNNYYV
+373 
-381 QAVVMFMIMA
+381 Q
-391 GGLGFMV
+391 
-398 WVELAEYR
+398 
-406 KKRRLSLH
+406 
-414 AKVVLQFSAIFW
+414 
-426 VGGAV
+426 
-431 LLALLEWSNPK
+431 
-442 TMGGLSVP
+442 
-450 SKLMAALFQSVSTRT
+450 
-465 AGMNT
+465 
-470 IDLAAC
+470 
-476 SPISKLLMS
+476 
-485 VLQFIGAAP
+485 
-494 GSTGGGVKVTT
+494 
-505 FAVLILTIRSVAQGR
+505 
-520 DDCVIGGHHIESKTV
+520 
-535 YRALTIIVL
+535 
-544 GAVAA
+544 
-549 FGSAVVVY
+549 
-557 YNTAEAVSVIDCIFE
+557 
-572 SCSAFG
+572 
-578 TVGLSVGVTGQ
+578 
-589 LNTGAKLLYMACM
+589 
-602 FMGRVGPASLA
+602 
-613 ISLTAK
+613 
-619 PDDNKR
+619 
-625 KVLPVGH
+625 
-632 INVG
+632 

>member
-123 IWMKTPAEILD
+123 IWMKTPAEILN

-220 NGDIKLELKKLRLSR
+220 NGDIKLELKKLRFSR

-241 LRIGLIVRDTWSQ
+241 LRIGLPAGLQGSI
-254 FSLFGQVVILML
+254 FSLSNVVIQSSVNLFGPVVVKGNSAAQNLEGFVYFSMNAFHRATL
-266 IQVGGLGL
+266 SFTSQNMGAKKYDRLGKILKNGLC
-274 VTLTSFFAL
+274 L
-283 AARRRMGFR
+283 AI
-292 DLRLLGESVS
+292 L
-302 ADGLS
+302 
-307 KATEVLKIV
+307 
-316 IKLAAAF
+316 
-323 EAVGIV
+323 
-329 LLLFAFVPQFGAEGV
+329 FGAGFGGTV
-344 WVSVFTAISAFC
+344 ILFGRNLLSIYTNDGAAISAGMTRLYIITGTYTLCGIMDVMVGAIRGIGYTVLPTIVSLIGACALRLVWLATVFRIPKFHTINTVYLSYPITWLVTIIAHVIC
-356 NAGFDLFGRFGA
+356 YIIIRKKNRFGE
-368 YSSLV
+368 
-373 PYVNNYYV
+373 
-381 QAVVMFMIMA
+381 M
-391 GGLGFMV
+391 
-398 WVELAEYR
+398 
-406 KKRRLSLH
+406 
-414 AKVVLQFSAIFW
+414 
-426 VGGAV
+426 
-431 LLALLEWSNPK
+431 
-442 TMGGLSVP
+442 
-450 SKLMAALFQSVSTRT
+450 
-465 AGMNT
+465 
-470 IDLAAC
+470 
-476 SPISKLLMS
+476 
-485 VLQFIGAAP
+485 
-494 GSTGGGVKVTT
+494 
-505 FAVLILTIRSVAQGR
+505 
-520 DDCVIGGHHIESKTV
+520 
-535 YRALTIIVL
+535 
-544 GAVAA
+544 
-549 FGSAVVVY
+549 
-557 YNTAEAVSVIDCIFE
+557 
-572 SCSAFG
+572 
-578 TVGLSVGVTGQ
+578 
-589 LNTGAKLLYMACM
+589 
-602 FMGRVGPASLA
+602 
-613 ISLTAK
+613 
-619 PDDNKR
+619 
-625 KVLPVGH
+625 
-632 INVG
+632 

>member
-123 IWMKTPAEILD
+123 IWMKNPAEILN

-220 NGDIKLELKKLRLSR
+220 NGDIKLELKKLRFSR

-241 LRIGLIVRDTWSQ
+241 LRIGLPAGLQGSI
-254 FSLFGQVVILML
+254 FSLSNVVIQSSVNLFGPVVVKGNSAAQNLEGFVYFSMNAFHHATL
-266 IQVGGLGL
+266 SFTSQNMGAKKYDRLGRILKNGLC
-274 VTLTSFFAL
+274 L
-283 AARRRMGFR
+283 AI
-292 DLRLLGESVS
+292 L
-302 ADGLS
+302 
-307 KATEVLKIV
+307 
-316 IKLAAAF
+316 
-323 EAVGIV
+323 
-329 LLLFAFVPQFGAEGV
+329 FGAGFGGTV
-344 WVSVFTAISAFC
+344 ILFGRNLLSIYTNDSAAISAGMTRLYIITGTYTLCGIMDVMVGAIRGIGYTVLPTIVSLIGACALRLVWLATVFRIPKFHTINTVYLSYPITWLVTIIAHVIC
-356 NAGFDLFGRFGA
+356 YIIIRKKNRFGE
-368 YSSLV
+368 
-373 PYVNNYYV
+373 
-381 QAVVMFMIMA
+381 M
-391 GGLGFMV
+391 
-398 WVELAEYR
+398 
-406 KKRRLSLH
+406 
-414 AKVVLQFSAIFW
+414 
-426 VGGAV
+426 
-431 LLALLEWSNPK
+431 
-442 TMGGLSVP
+442 
-450 SKLMAALFQSVSTRT
+450 
-465 AGMNT
+465 
-470 IDLAAC
+470 
-476 SPISKLLMS
+476 
-485 VLQFIGAAP
+485 
-494 GSTGGGVKVTT
+494 
-505 FAVLILTIRSVAQGR
+505 
-520 DDCVIGGHHIESKTV
+520 
-535 YRALTIIVL
+535 
-544 GAVAA
+544 
-549 FGSAVVVY
+549 
-557 YNTAEAVSVIDCIFE
+557 
-572 SCSAFG
+572 
-578 TVGLSVGVTGQ
+578 
-589 LNTGAKLLYMACM
+589 
-602 FMGRVGPASLA
+602 
-613 ISLTAK
+613 
-619 PDDNKR
+619 
-625 KVLPVGH
+625 
-632 INVG
+632 

>member
-163 GDTKRPLYFLAAAG
+163 GDTKRPLYFLASAG

-220 NGDIKLELKKLRLSR
+220 NGDIKLELKKLRFSR

-241 LRIGLIVRDTWSQ
+241 LRIGLPAGLQGSI
-254 FSLFGQVVILML
+254 FSLSNVVIQSSVNIFGPVVVKGNSAAQNLEGFVYFSMNAFHHATL
-266 IQVGGLGL
+266 SFTSQNMGAKKYDRLGKILKNGLC
-274 VTLTSFFAL
+274 L
-283 AARRRMGFR
+283 AI
-292 DLRLLGESVS
+292 L
-302 ADGLS
+302 
-307 KATEVLKIV
+307 
-316 IKLAAAF
+316 
-323 EAVGIV
+323 
-329 LLLFAFVPQFGAEGV
+329 FGAGFGGTV
-344 WVSVFTAISAFC
+344 ILFGRNLLSIYTNDGAAISAGMTRLYIITGTYTLCGIMDVMVGAIRGIGYTVLPTIVSLIGACALRLVWLATVFRIPKFHTINTVYLSYPITWLVTIIAHVIC
-356 NAGFDLFGRFGA
+356 YIIIRKKNRFGEM
-368 YSSLV
+368 
-373 PYVNNYYV
+373 
-381 QAVVMFMIMA
+381 Q
-391 GGLGFMV
+391 
-398 WVELAEYR
+398 
-406 KKRRLSLH
+406 
-414 AKVVLQFSAIFW
+414 
-426 VGGAV
+426 
-431 LLALLEWSNPK
+431 
-442 TMGGLSVP
+442 
-450 SKLMAALFQSVSTRT
+450 
-465 AGMNT
+465 
-470 IDLAAC
+470 
-476 SPISKLLMS
+476 
-485 VLQFIGAAP
+485 
-494 GSTGGGVKVTT
+494 
-505 FAVLILTIRSVAQGR
+505 
-520 DDCVIGGHHIESKTV
+520 
-535 YRALTIIVL
+535 
-544 GAVAA
+544 
-549 FGSAVVVY
+549 
-557 YNTAEAVSVIDCIFE
+557 
-572 SCSAFG
+572 
-578 TVGLSVGVTGQ
+578 
-589 LNTGAKLLYMACM
+589 
-602 FMGRVGPASLA
+602 
-613 ISLTAK
+613 
-619 PDDNKR
+619 
-625 KVLPVGH
+625 
-632 INVG
+632 

>member
-241 LRIGLIVRDTWSQ
+241 LRIGLPAGLQGSI
-254 FSLFGQVVILML
+254 FSLSNVVIQSSVNIFGPVVVKGNSAAQNLEGFVYFSMNAFHHATL
-266 IQVGGLGL
+266 SFTSQNMGAKKYDRLGKILKNGLC
-274 VTLTSFFAL
+274 L
-283 AARRRMGFR
+283 AI
-292 DLRLLGESVS
+292 L
-302 ADGLS
+302 
-307 KATEVLKIV
+307 
-316 IKLAAAF
+316 
-323 EAVGIV
+323 
-329 LLLFAFVPQFGAEGV
+329 FGAGFGGTV
-344 WVSVFTAISAFC
+344 ILFGRNLLSIYTNDGAAISAGMTRLYIITGTYTLCGIMDVMVGAIRGIGYTVLPTIGSLIGACALRLVWLATVFRIPKFHTINTVYLSYPITWLVTIIAHVIC
-356 NAGFDLFGRFGA
+356 YIIIRKKNRFGEM
-368 YSSLV
+368 
-373 PYVNNYYV
+373 
-381 QAVVMFMIMA
+381 Q
-391 GGLGFMV
+391 
-398 WVELAEYR
+398 
-406 KKRRLSLH
+406 
-414 AKVVLQFSAIFW
+414 
-426 VGGAV
+426 
-431 LLALLEWSNPK
+431 
-442 TMGGLSVP
+442 
-450 SKLMAALFQSVSTRT
+450 
-465 AGMNT
+465 
-470 IDLAAC
+470 
-476 SPISKLLMS
+476 
-485 VLQFIGAAP
+485 
-494 GSTGGGVKVTT
+494 
-505 FAVLILTIRSVAQGR
+505 
-520 DDCVIGGHHIESKTV
+520 
-535 YRALTIIVL
+535 
-544 GAVAA
+544 
-549 FGSAVVVY
+549 
-557 YNTAEAVSVIDCIFE
+557 
-572 SCSAFG
+572 
-578 TVGLSVGVTGQ
+578 
-589 LNTGAKLLYMACM
+589 
-602 FMGRVGPASLA
+602 
-613 ISLTAK
+613 
-619 PDDNKR
+619 
-625 KVLPVGH
+625 
-632 INVG
+632 

>member
-189 VFRLDV
+189 VVFRLDV

-220 NGDIKLELKKLRLSR
+220 NGDIKLELKKLRFSR

-241 LRIGLIVRDTWSQ
+241 LRIGLPAGLQGSI
-254 FSLFGQVVILML
+254 FSLSNVVIQSSVNLFGPVVVKGNSAAQNLEGFVYFSMNAFHHATL
-266 IQVGGLGL
+266 SFTSQNMGAKKYDRLGKILKNGLC
-274 VTLTSFFAL
+274 L
-283 AARRRMGFR
+283 AI
-292 DLRLLGESVS
+292 L
-302 ADGLS
+302 
-307 KATEVLKIV
+307 
-316 IKLAAAF
+316 
-323 EAVGIV
+323 
-329 LLLFAFVPQFGAEGV
+329 FGAGFGGTV
-344 WVSVFTAISAFC
+344 ILFGRNLLSIYTNDGAAISAGMTRLYIITGTYTLCGIMDVMVGAIRGIGYTVLPTIVSLIGACALRLVWLATVFRIPKFHTINTVYLSYPITWLVTIIAHVIC
-356 NAGFDLFGRFGA
+356 YIIIRKKNRFGE
-368 YSSLV
+368 
-373 PYVNNYYV
+373 
-381 QAVVMFMIMA
+381 M
-391 GGLGFMV
+391 
-398 WVELAEYR
+398 
-406 KKRRLSLH
+406 
-414 AKVVLQFSAIFW
+414 
-426 VGGAV
+426 
-431 LLALLEWSNPK
+431 
-442 TMGGLSVP
+442 
-450 SKLMAALFQSVSTRT
+450 
-465 AGMNT
+465 
-470 IDLAAC
+470 
-476 SPISKLLMS
+476 
-485 VLQFIGAAP
+485 
-494 GSTGGGVKVTT
+494 
-505 FAVLILTIRSVAQGR
+505 
-520 DDCVIGGHHIESKTV
+520 
-535 YRALTIIVL
+535 
-544 GAVAA
+544 
-549 FGSAVVVY
+549 
-557 YNTAEAVSVIDCIFE
+557 
-572 SCSAFG
+572 
-578 TVGLSVGVTGQ
+578 
-589 LNTGAKLLYMACM
+589 
-602 FMGRVGPASLA
+602 
-613 ISLTAK
+613 
-619 PDDNKR
+619 
-625 KVLPVGH
+625 
-632 INVG
+632 

>member
-220 NGDIKLELKKLRLSR
+220 NGDIKLELKKLRFSR

-241 LRIGLIVRDTWSQ
+241 LRIGLPAGLQGSI
-254 FSLFGQVVILML
+254 FSLSNVVIQSSVNIFGPVVVKGNSAAQNLEGFVYFSMNAFHHATL
-266 IQVGGLGL
+266 SFTSQNMGAKKYDRLGKILKNGLC
-274 VTLTSFFAL
+274 L
-283 AARRRMGFR
+283 AI
-292 DLRLLGESVS
+292 L
-302 ADGLS
+302 
-307 KATEVLKIV
+307 
-316 IKLAAAF
+316 
-323 EAVGIV
+323 
-329 LLLFAFVPQFGAEGV
+329 FGAGFGGAV
-344 WVSVFTAISAFC
+344 ILFGRNLLSIYTNDSAAISAGMTRLYIITGTYTLCGIMDVMVGAIRGIGYTVLPTIVSLIGACALRLVWLATVFRIPKFHTINTVYLSYPITWLVTIIAHVIC
-356 NAGFDLFGRFGA
+356 YIIIRKKNRFGEM
-368 YSSLV
+368 
-373 PYVNNYYV
+373 
-381 QAVVMFMIMA
+381 Q
-391 GGLGFMV
+391 
-398 WVELAEYR
+398 
-406 KKRRLSLH
+406 
-414 AKVVLQFSAIFW
+414 
-426 VGGAV
+426 
-431 LLALLEWSNPK
+431 
-442 TMGGLSVP
+442 
-450 SKLMAALFQSVSTRT
+450 
-465 AGMNT
+465 
-470 IDLAAC
+470 
-476 SPISKLLMS
+476 
-485 VLQFIGAAP
+485 
-494 GSTGGGVKVTT
+494 
-505 FAVLILTIRSVAQGR
+505 
-520 DDCVIGGHHIESKTV
+520 
-535 YRALTIIVL
+535 
-544 GAVAA
+544 
-549 FGSAVVVY
+549 
-557 YNTAEAVSVIDCIFE
+557 
-572 SCSAFG
+572 
-578 TVGLSVGVTGQ
+578 
-589 LNTGAKLLYMACM
+589 
-602 FMGRVGPASLA
+602 
-613 ISLTAK
+613 
-619 PDDNKR
+619 
-625 KVLPVGH
+625 
-632 INVG
+632 

>member
-1 MKKNYEID
+1 MKRNYEID

-220 NGDIKLELKKLRLSR
+220 NGDIKLELKKLRFSR

-241 LRIGLIVRDTWSQ
+241 LRIGLPAGLQGSI
-254 FSLFGQVVILML
+254 FSLSNVVIQSSVNIFGPVVVKGNSAAQNLEGFVYFSMNAFHHATL
-266 IQVGGLGL
+266 SFTSQNMGAKKYDRLGKILKNGLC
-274 VTLTSFFAL
+274 L
-283 AARRRMGFR
+283 AI
-292 DLRLLGESVS
+292 L
-302 ADGLS
+302 
-307 KATEVLKIV
+307 
-316 IKLAAAF
+316 
-323 EAVGIV
+323 
-329 LLLFAFVPQFGAEGV
+329 FGAGFGGTV
-344 WVSVFTAISAFC
+344 ILFGRNLLSIYTNDSAAISAGMTRLYIITGTYTLCGIMDVMVGAIRGIGYTVLPTIVSLIGACALRLVWLATVFRIPKFHTINTVYLSYPITWLVTIIAHVIC
-356 NAGFDLFGRFGA
+356 YIIIRKKNRFGEM
-368 YSSLV
+368 
-373 PYVNNYYV
+373 
-381 QAVVMFMIMA
+381 Q
-391 GGLGFMV
+391 
-398 WVELAEYR
+398 
-406 KKRRLSLH
+406 
-414 AKVVLQFSAIFW
+414 
-426 VGGAV
+426 
-431 LLALLEWSNPK
+431 
-442 TMGGLSVP
+442 
-450 SKLMAALFQSVSTRT
+450 
-465 AGMNT
+465 
-470 IDLAAC
+470 
-476 SPISKLLMS
+476 
-485 VLQFIGAAP
+485 
-494 GSTGGGVKVTT
+494 
-505 FAVLILTIRSVAQGR
+505 
-520 DDCVIGGHHIESKTV
+520 
-535 YRALTIIVL
+535 
-544 GAVAA
+544 
-549 FGSAVVVY
+549 
-557 YNTAEAVSVIDCIFE
+557 
-572 SCSAFG
+572 
-578 TVGLSVGVTGQ
+578 
-589 LNTGAKLLYMACM
+589 
-602 FMGRVGPASLA
+602 
-613 ISLTAK
+613 
-619 PDDNKR
+619 
-625 KVLPVGH
+625 
-632 INVG
+632 

>member
-77 NVLVARFYGAK
+77 NVLVSRFYGAK

-163 GDTKRPLYFLAAAG
+163 GDTKRPLYFLSAAG

-220 NGDIKLELKKLRLSR
+220 NGDIKLELKKLRFSR

-241 LRIGLIVRDTWSQ
+241 LRIGLPAGLQGSI
-254 FSLFGQVVILML
+254 FSLSNVVIQSSVNIFGPVVVKGNSAAQNLEGFVYFSMNAFHHATL
-266 IQVGGLGL
+266 SFTSQNMGAKKYDRLGKILKNGLC
-274 VTLTSFFAL
+274 L
-283 AARRRMGFR
+283 AI
-292 DLRLLGESVS
+292 L
-302 ADGLS
+302 
-307 KATEVLKIV
+307 
-316 IKLAAAF
+316 
-323 EAVGIV
+323 
-329 LLLFAFVPQFGAEGV
+329 FGAGFGGTV
-344 WVSVFTAISAFC
+344 ILFGRNLLSIYTNDGAAISAGMTRLYIITGTYTLCGIMDVMVGAIRGIGYTVLPTIVSLIGACALRLVWLATVFRIPKFHTINTVYLSYPITWLVTIIAHVIC
-356 NAGFDLFGRFGA
+356 YIIIRKKNRFGEM
-368 YSSLV
+368 
-373 PYVNNYYV
+373 
-381 QAVVMFMIMA
+381 Q
-391 GGLGFMV
+391 
-398 WVELAEYR
+398 
-406 KKRRLSLH
+406 
-414 AKVVLQFSAIFW
+414 
-426 VGGAV
+426 
-431 LLALLEWSNPK
+431 
-442 TMGGLSVP
+442 
-450 SKLMAALFQSVSTRT
+450 
-465 AGMNT
+465 
-470 IDLAAC
+470 
-476 SPISKLLMS
+476 
-485 VLQFIGAAP
+485 
-494 GSTGGGVKVTT
+494 
-505 FAVLILTIRSVAQGR
+505 
-520 DDCVIGGHHIESKTV
+520 
-535 YRALTIIVL
+535 
-544 GAVAA
+544 
-549 FGSAVVVY
+549 
-557 YNTAEAVSVIDCIFE
+557 
-572 SCSAFG
+572 
-578 TVGLSVGVTGQ
+578 
-589 LNTGAKLLYMACM
+589 
-602 FMGRVGPASLA
+602 
-613 ISLTAK
+613 
-619 PDDNKR
+619 
-625 KVLPVGH
+625 
-632 INVG
+632 

>member
-163 GDTKRPLYFLAAAG
+163 GDTNRPLYFLAAAG

-220 NGDIKLELKKLRLSR
+220 NGDIKLEFKKLRFSR

-241 LRIGLIVRDTWSQ
+241 LRIGLPAGLQGSI
-254 FSLFGQVVILML
+254 FSLSNVVIQSSVNIFGPVVVKGNSAAQNLEGFVYFSMNAFHHATL
-266 IQVGGLGL
+266 SFTSQNMGAKKYDRLGKILKNGLC
-274 VTLTSFFAL
+274 L
-283 AARRRMGFR
+283 AI
-292 DLRLLGESVS
+292 L
-302 ADGLS
+302 
-307 KATEVLKIV
+307 
-316 IKLAAAF
+316 
-323 EAVGIV
+323 
-329 LLLFAFVPQFGAEGV
+329 FGAGFGGTV
-344 WVSVFTAISAFC
+344 ILFGRNLLSIYTNDGAAISAGMTRLYIITGTYTLCGIMDVMVGAIRGIGYTVLPTIVSLIGACALRLVWLATVFRIPKFHTINTVYLSYPITWLVTIIAHVIC
-356 NAGFDLFGRFGA
+356 YIIIRKKNRFGEM
-368 YSSLV
+368 
-373 PYVNNYYV
+373 
-381 QAVVMFMIMA
+381 Q
-391 GGLGFMV
+391 
-398 WVELAEYR
+398 
-406 KKRRLSLH
+406 
-414 AKVVLQFSAIFW
+414 
-426 VGGAV
+426 
-431 LLALLEWSNPK
+431 
-442 TMGGLSVP
+442 
-450 SKLMAALFQSVSTRT
+450 
-465 AGMNT
+465 
-470 IDLAAC
+470 
-476 SPISKLLMS
+476 
-485 VLQFIGAAP
+485 
-494 GSTGGGVKVTT
+494 
-505 FAVLILTIRSVAQGR
+505 
-520 DDCVIGGHHIESKTV
+520 
-535 YRALTIIVL
+535 
-544 GAVAA
+544 
-549 FGSAVVVY
+549 
-557 YNTAEAVSVIDCIFE
+557 
-572 SCSAFG
+572 
-578 TVGLSVGVTGQ
+578 
-589 LNTGAKLLYMACM
+589 
-602 FMGRVGPASLA
+602 
-613 ISLTAK
+613 
-619 PDDNKR
+619 
-625 KVLPVGH
+625 
-632 INVG
+632 

>member
-134 LATTYLK
+134 LATTYLM

-241 LRIGLIVRDTWSQ
+241 LRIGLPAGLQGSI
-254 FSLFGQVVILML
+254 FSLSNVVIQSSVNLFGPVVVKGNSAAQNLEGFVYFSMNAFHHATL
-266 IQVGGLGL
+266 SFTSQNMGAKKYDRLGKILKNGLC
-274 VTLTSFFAL
+274 L
-283 AARRRMGFR
+283 AI
-292 DLRLLGESVS
+292 L
-302 ADGLS
+302 
-307 KATEVLKIV
+307 
-316 IKLAAAF
+316 
-323 EAVGIV
+323 
-329 LLLFAFVPQFGAEGV
+329 FGAGFGGTV
-344 WVSVFTAISAFC
+344 ILFGRNLLSIYTNDGAAISAGMTRLYIITGTYTLCGIMDVMVGAIRGIGYTVLPTIVSLIGACALRLVWLATVFRIPKFHTINTVYLSYPITWLVTIIAHVIC
-356 NAGFDLFGRFGA
+356 YIIIRKKNRFGE
-368 YSSLV
+368 
-373 PYVNNYYV
+373 
-381 QAVVMFMIMA
+381 M
-391 GGLGFMV
+391 
-398 WVELAEYR
+398 
-406 KKRRLSLH
+406 
-414 AKVVLQFSAIFW
+414 
-426 VGGAV
+426 
-431 LLALLEWSNPK
+431 
-442 TMGGLSVP
+442 
-450 SKLMAALFQSVSTRT
+450 
-465 AGMNT
+465 
-470 IDLAAC
+470 
-476 SPISKLLMS
+476 
-485 VLQFIGAAP
+485 
-494 GSTGGGVKVTT
+494 
-505 FAVLILTIRSVAQGR
+505 
-520 DDCVIGGHHIESKTV
+520 
-535 YRALTIIVL
+535 
-544 GAVAA
+544 
-549 FGSAVVVY
+549 
-557 YNTAEAVSVIDCIFE
+557 
-572 SCSAFG
+572 
-578 TVGLSVGVTGQ
+578 
-589 LNTGAKLLYMACM
+589 
-602 FMGRVGPASLA
+602 
-613 ISLTAK
+613 
-619 PDDNKR
+619 
-625 KVLPVGH
+625 
-632 INVG
+632 